1 MFRVTR
7 FTDYT
12 SRGAN
17 RASALWQTAATQP
30 NWVSRFALMTF
41 IIVIGLPIFLLV
53 IFAIFAATFVF
64 AMLAGV
70 NYCLYKIRGALT
82 HRDGRKNVRVIRRD
96 DDQTRH

>member
-64 AMLAGV
+64 AMLAGI
-70 NYCLYKIRGALT
+70 NFCLYKIRGALP
-82 HRDGRKNVRVIRRD
+82 HSDGRKNVRVIRRD
-96 DDQTRH
+96 DVHDHH

>member
-12 SRGAN
+12 TRGAN

-70 NYCLYKIRGALT
+70 NYCLYKIRGALP
-82 HRDGRKNVRVIRRD
+82 HSDGRKNVRVIRRD

>member
-12 SRGAN
+12 SQGAN

-53 IFAIFAATFVF
+53 IFALLAATFVF
-64 AMLAGV
+64 ALLAGI
-70 NYCLYKIRGALT
+70 NFCLYKVRGVLPQK
-82 HRDGRKNVRVIRRD
+82 DGRENVRVIRRD
-96 DDQTRH
+96 H